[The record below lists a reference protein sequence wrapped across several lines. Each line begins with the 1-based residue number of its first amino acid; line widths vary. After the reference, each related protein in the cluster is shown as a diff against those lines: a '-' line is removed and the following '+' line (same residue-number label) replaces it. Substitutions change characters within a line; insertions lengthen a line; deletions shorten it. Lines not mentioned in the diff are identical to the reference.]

1 MRVYLLCVPLCVLL
15 GLTRGGAPLSKQPLL
30 FGGID
35 MSELEVEMS
44 AGCDPN
50 DDGCEVVEPLV
61 SIEMRALDTNAT
73 VHIPPRPIGGTEAAN
88 VHGARD
94 AFFVWLTHPP
104 DSFWVNL
111 APTESDRVID
121 SELGRTEVGKTMLDA
136 DLLLKRTA
144 AKLLHPDHEV
154 GAKFWNE
161 LYGWVGT
168 RGARL
173 CHSFRQWIVPG
184 VAKMQVTPAGG
195 TDGCDDG
202 GGASCVRTPKAMHV
216 LHAPLRVMQEAAYV
230 SDGAFGFLAAD
241 ADEAVKAMC
250 EGADPDA
257 RREADALFERIVLP
271 VLEREVNESPEY
283 SKLRAAYLWRVVGES
298 YRSGLVGDDE
308 DGDGEDADEDAREE
322 AREEARALNAARLA
336 NATRSMDIRAW
347 RRKDAS
353 DGWTPGKVFESY
365 AESATRGEFHLTRDV
380 STEGGDVLRRTYF
393 HGGIDWRAL
402 PVCVRRRIGFGLEE
416 EETCVRLGAGG
427 GPVEAR
433 HGSVSVVA
441 GSSEVVSRG
450 EERRFR
456 FVPSHHRAE
465 LV

>member
-1 MRVYLLCVPLCVLL
+1 MRAYLLCVPLCVLL
-15 GLTRGGAPLSKQPLL
+15 GLTHRGAPLSKQPLSL
-30 FGGID
+30 GGID

-173 CHSFRQWIVPG
+173 MPLVPAVDRTGRRQDAGHRG
-184 VAKMQVTPAGG
+184 VGG
-195 TDGCDDG
+195 IAQG
-202 GGASCVRTPKAMHV
+202 
-216 LHAPLRVMQEAAYV
+216 
-230 SDGAFGFLAAD
+230 
-241 ADEAVKAMC
+241 
-250 EGADPDA
+250 DA
-257 RREADALFERIVLP
+257 RAA
-271 VLEREVNESPEY
+271 
-283 SKLRAAYLWRVVGES
+283 RAA
-298 YRSGLVGDDE
+298 
-308 DGDGEDADEDAREE
+308 
-322 AREEARALNAARLA
+322 
-336 NATRSMDIRAW
+336 
-347 RRKDAS
+347 
-353 DGWTPGKVFESY
+353 
-365 AESATRGEFHLTRDV
+365 
-380 STEGGDVLRRTYF
+380 
-393 HGGIDWRAL
+393 
-402 PVCVRRRIGFGLEE
+402 
-416 EETCVRLGAGG
+416 AG
-427 GPVEAR
+427 
-433 HGSVSVVA
+433 HA
-441 GSSEVVSRG
+441 GSSVRQRRRLWVSR
-450 EERRFR
+450 RRR
-456 FVPSHHRAE
+456 R
-465 LV
+465 

>member
-250 EGADPDA
+250 EGADLDA

-308 DGDGEDADEDAREE
+308 DGDAEDGDEDAREE
-322 AREEARALNAARLA
+322 ARARNAARLA
-336 NATRSMDIRAW
+336 NATRSMDMRAW

-393 HGGIDWRAL
+393 HGGIDWRAV
-402 PVCVRRRIGFGLEE
+402 PVCVRRRLGFGLEE
-416 EETCVRLGAGG
+416 EETCVRLGTGG

-450 EERRFR
+450 
-456 FVPSHHRAE
+456 
-465 LV
+465 